1 MVPYSADQS
10 FTKTYNPKF
19 PGLILWHKT
28 IPKFLNGSD
37 SPRNYLENC
46 LQTIEVLEP
55 KVRAFVSTDIP
66 AARKAAD
73 KSNARYKNN
82 QTLSVV
88 DGMPFVVKDLY
99 EVKGMPTEL
108 GSPAMRGYGGDKDCA
123 HARVMREGGAV
134 IIGKT
139 VTTEFGSS
147 DPGPT
152 KNPFDFNRTPGGSSS
167 GTSAAVGAGM
177 VPAGSGSQVRGS
189 ILRPAGYCS
198 NYAIKPTFGALNRL
212 GGHSMAPSQS
222 VLGIQAGSLEDVWNT
237 AFYISSKAGGDP
249 GFPGLYGKPKLGKA
263 QKPSKLIRLDTL
275 GWQGTEDQTKEKF
288 EDFIGLLK
296 DVGVEILSRYDDR
309 KIEDFEQIL
318 KTIPNF
324 LRDLFCWEM
333 QWPGKTQRDK
343 GEHLISSAIL
353 ERISRGEEMTIED
366 YRNCLEMR
374 DKLRNAFNNIKGKAD
389 AYVLLSAQGPAPLA
403 SDGIGN
409 PIYGDVSSCLASP
422 AFNLPILEDRGLP
435 MGVQILG
442 HPHQDFELGRI
453 GKWLSEK
460 FLSDSVN

>member
-1 MVPYSADQS
+1 MGPNSADQHI
-10 FTKTYNPKF
+10 TNTYNPKF
-19 PGLILWHKT
+19 SGLISWHKA
-28 IPKFLNGSD
+28 IPAFLNGND
-37 SPRNYLENC
+37 SPRNYLERC
-46 LQTIEVLEP
+46 LETIEVHEP
-55 KVRAFVSTDIP
+55 KIRAFVSTDIP
-66 AARKAAD
+66 VARKAAD
-73 KSNARYKNN
+73 KASARYKNN
-82 QTLSVV
+82 QPLSVV

-134 IIGKT
+134 ILGKT

-152 KNPFDFNRTPGGSSS
+152 RNPFDLNRTPGGSSS

-198 NYAIKPTFGALNRL
+198 NYAIKPTFGGLNRL

-249 GFPGLYGKPKLGKA
+249 GYPGLYGQPDLGTT
-263 QKPSKLIRLDTL
+263 QKPNILIRLDTP
-275 GWQGTEDQTKEKF
+275 GWQKTEDQTKAKF
-288 EDFIGLLK
+288 EDFLGLLK
-296 DVGVEILSRYDDR
+296 DAGVEIYSRYQDR
-309 KIEDFEQIL
+309 EIEDFEQIL
-318 KTIPNF
+318 TTIPIF

-353 ERISRGEEMTIED
+353 ERISRGEEMAIED
-366 YRNCLEMR
+366 YRKCLEMR
-374 DKLRNAFNNIKGKAD
+374 GKLQNAFNHIKGKAD
-389 AYVLLSAQGPAPLA
+389 AYILLSAQGPAPLA

-422 AFNLPILEDRGLP
+422 AYNLPILEDCGLP
-435 MGVQILG
+435 MGVQILA

-453 GKWLSEK
+453 GKWLVDT
-460 FLSDSVN
+460 FLSVPVK